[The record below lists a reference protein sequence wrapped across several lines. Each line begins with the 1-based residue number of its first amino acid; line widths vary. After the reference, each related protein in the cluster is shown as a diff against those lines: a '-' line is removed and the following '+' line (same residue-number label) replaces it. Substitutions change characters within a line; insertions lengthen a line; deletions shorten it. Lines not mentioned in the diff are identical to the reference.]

1 MKKLIYLLSFFMAVT
16 LSHKTWAQDVSDK
29 KNQAREDTLKAH
41 LQKAQ
46 ELVQQGKKEEA
57 SLILTN
63 IMATHPHNKEAVQ
76 WWLIANMKRSPT
88 GEVDAIPMLD
98 SLSKAY
104 PANTGIL
111 FFKTFIQAEHGMNQ
125 EALVNAEKLI
135 QLQPED
141 ADNWIIKGQIL
152 QALDRYQDAGA
163 AFEKALKLNPSRTD
177 VWGMQASAL
186 AKSGQYNE
194 ALTTMNKGIELAPN
208 APENYYNRACIYS
221 LKGEKISA
229 LADLKKAF
237 SMNPEFKKYALTDS
251 DLKSLYEDKEFK
263 ELTK

>member
-1 MKKLIYLLSFFMAVT
+1 MKKLVYLLSLFVAIT
-16 LSHKTWAQDVSDK
+16 LSHTAWAQEVSDP
-29 KNQAREDTLKAH
+29 KNKAKEDTLQAH

-46 ELVQQGKKEEA
+46 GLVQQGKKEEA

-98 SLSKAY
+98 SLSKVY
-104 PANTGIL
+104 PSNTGIL
-111 FFKTFIQAEHGMNQ
+111 FFKTFIQGEHGMNQ
-125 EALVNAEKLI
+125 EALANVEKLI
-135 QLQPED
+135 ELQPED
-141 ADNWIIKGQIL
+141 AENWIMKGQIL
-152 QALDRYQDAGA
+152 MGLERYKDASA

-177 VWGMQASAL
+177 VWGMKASSL
-186 AKSGQYNE
+186 AKTGQYNE

-221 LKGEKISA
+221 LKGDKSKA

-237 SMNPEFKKYALTDS
+237 SINPEFKKYAVTDN
-251 DLKSLYEDKEFK
+251 DLKSLYEDNEFK